1 MSIDTILQELVRAVL
16 ELPADA
22 DVTSTAQGVS
32 PTWDSL
38 AHVTLMTALESE
50 FDLEI
55 DLDDSLMLTSYDSV
69 RKYVAARR
77 A

>member
-1 MSIDTILQELVRAVL
+1 MSVDVTLQELVRAVL

-22 DVTSTAQGVS
+22 DVTSTTQGVS
-32 PTWDSL
+32 PSWDSL

-55 DLDDSLMLTSYDSV
+55 DLDDSLLLTSYDSV

>member
-1 MSIDTILQELVRAVL
+1 MSVDVTLQELVRAVL

-22 DVTSTAQGVS
+22 DVTSTAQRVS
-32 PTWDSL
+32 PSWDSL

-55 DLDDSLMLTSYDSV
+55 DLDDSLLLTSYDSV